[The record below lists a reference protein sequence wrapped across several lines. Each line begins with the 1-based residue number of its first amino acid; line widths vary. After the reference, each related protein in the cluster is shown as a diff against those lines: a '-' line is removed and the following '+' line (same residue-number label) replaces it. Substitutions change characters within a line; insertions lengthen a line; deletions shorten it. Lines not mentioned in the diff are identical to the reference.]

1 MTDARPQRGPGR
13 PGTDRWSRVQ
23 LIAIVV
29 ITLGL
34 MLAGVLVPVLGDAF
48 PFVPDATPLPTAAT
62 PPR

>member
-1 MTDARPQRGPGR
+1 MTDPRRQGRRER

-23 LIAIVV
+23 LIAILV

-48 PFVPDATPLPTAAT
+48 PFVPDATPIPAVT